1 MVQEKMMPHLVW
13 DSPVWALGTVTQRV
27 KLVLWLGSPQRRC
40 ELAGT
45 RPSMPQ
51 SSEVW
56 GKRGRRSAA
65 REAECRPNFFLPCL
79 TSLGTALW
87 LSRGKAAVL
96 LLQHKEQTGE
106 FRSASQSSERERGE
120 RRERASAP
128 SIGLLATAVLQ
139 QREREK
145 SRNKS

>member
-1 MVQEKMMPHLVW
+1 
-13 DSPVWALGTVTQRV
+13 
-27 KLVLWLGSPQRRC
+27 
-40 ELAGT
+40 
-45 RPSMPQ
+45 MPQ

-56 GKRGRRSAA
+56 GKRGQASAA

-79 TSLGTALW
+79 TSLGTALR

-106 FRSASQSSERERGE
+106 FRSASQSSERERGRGE

-139 QREREK
+139 QREREIK
-145 SRNKS
+145 KQVIATPGTRFCQLTCQALRNLSGAGGLWVA

>member
-1 MVQEKMMPHLVW
+1 MWPGK
-13 DSPVWALGTVTQRV
+13 
-27 KLVLWLGSPQRRC
+27 
-40 ELAGT
+40 
-45 RPSMPQ
+45 PSVGPTF
-51 SSEVW
+51 
-56 GKRGRRSAA
+56 
-65 REAECRPNFFLPCL
+65 FFLPCL

-120 RRERASAP
+120 RGEREGERESASAP